1 MFCHKEWETAAD
13 SLLNLSHI
21 TVSLQNGQLR
31 NAESARVSMAGQLKN
46 VQSGKT
52 AAAELEHYKACEPA
66 SDSVEVTDDNA
77 IQEDEEATFKL
88 PVSLT
93 DLADSF
99 IQKSDQSRLP
109 LEGSRP

>member
-1 MFCHKEWETAAD
+1 MLLMWSIVQLNKLFVNKERETAVD
-13 SLLNLSHI
+13 SLLKFSHI

-46 VQSGKT
+46 VLSGKT

-66 SDSVEVTDDNA
+66 SDSVEVADDNA

-88 PVSLT
+88 PVSIT
-93 DLADSF
+93 D
-99 IQKSDQSRLP
+99 
-109 LEGSRP
+109 

>member
-1 MFCHKEWETAAD
+1 MFRHQEWETAAD
-13 SLLNLSHI
+13 SLLNFSYI
-21 TVSLQNGQLR
+21 NVSLQNGQLR

-52 AAAELEHYKACEPA
+52 AAAELELYKACEPA
-66 SDSVEVTDDNA
+66 SDTVEVMDDNA

-93 DLADSF
+93 DLTDSF
-99 IQKSDQSRLP
+99 IYKVDYQA
-109 LEGSRP
+109 